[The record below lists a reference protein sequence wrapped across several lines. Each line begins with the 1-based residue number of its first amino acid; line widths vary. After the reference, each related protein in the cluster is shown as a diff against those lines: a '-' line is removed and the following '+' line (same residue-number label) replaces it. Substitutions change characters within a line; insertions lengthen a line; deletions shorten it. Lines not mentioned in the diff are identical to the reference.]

1 MTTAGTCW
9 DNFLSEN
16 NPVDPLMT
24 HQNNQPPTA
33 RSGKSGNIFDRF
45 IRQMFER
52 ITVFTDFLHHYA
64 SPNLLES
71 VDLTKV
77 TPFPTHS
84 FDRNTKERIADLIF
98 LCGLKHQPGQI
109 GVIIVFEHAGGSVHF
124 LPKRLLE
131 YLVGAWNIIAGDEHK
146 KILLP
151 SPYFIVI
158 RTGKKSKRK
167 RKLQKTS
174 DMCVKVKGLTVVNQL
189 DFDYD
194 MICLPDLELENLLGS
209 PLLKATLGVAKV
221 LTEGH
226 PEYFSDALLPLKNC
240 PDYEE
245 KRRVVNL
252 ALELFANFL
261 RARHEKPNISDIDR
275 VLSPIFNEQE
285 KQNMITTIFED
296 KFLEGEKQ
304 GIAKGIAKGK
314 AEAILDILKMRFKKQ
329 VPQSISNKV
338 LSIRDSIVLSSL
350 TESAMTC
357 QSLKDFSE
365 DL

>member
-1 MTTAGTCW
+1 M
-9 DNFLSEN
+9 S
-16 NPVDPLMT
+16 
-24 HQNNQPPTA
+24 PPKTPP
-33 RSGKSGNIFDRF
+33 SQKSGNIFDRF

-52 ITVFTDFLHHYA
+52 ITIFTDFLYHYA
-64 SPNLLES
+64 SPNLLAAI
-71 VDLTKV
+71 DLTQV

-98 LCGLKHQPGQI
+98 LCGLKNQSGQI
-109 GVIIVFEHAGGSVHF
+109 GVIIVFEHAGGSIHF

-131 YLVGAWNIIAGDEHK
+131 YLIGAWNIIAGDERK

-151 SPYFIVI
+151 SPYFIVV
-158 RTGKKSKRK
+158 RTGKKPKRK
-167 RKLQKTS
+167 HKIKYQKTS
-174 DMCVKVKGLTVVNQL
+174 NMCVKVEGLTMVNQL

-194 MICLPDLELENLLGS
+194 VVYLPDIELDNLLGS
-209 PLLKATLGVAKV
+209 PLLKTTLGVAKV

-226 PEYFSDALLPLKNC
+226 PEYFSDALLPLKNYL
-240 PDYEE
+240 DYDE

-261 RARHEKPNISDIDR
+261 RARHEKPNINDLDR

-296 KFLEGEKQ
+296 KFLEGKIEGKMEGKIE
-304 GIAKGIAKGK
+304 GIAMGK
-314 AEAILDILKMRFKKQ
+314 AEAILDILKMRFKKS
-329 VPQSISNKV
+329 VPRSINNKV
-338 LSIRDSIVLSSL
+338 LSIRDSIVLASL
-350 TESAMTC
+350 TESAITC